1 MKKIRRFTVLLLLC
15 ACLVPVFTVNASE
28 IQNPIEPPNTITNN
42 VDSSQTDRYETTSPW
57 LSGNED
63 STIYSNPLDG
73 GNGSSSQITPD
84 TPGKVE
90 KYISELLRNI
100 ASSIIGLLN
109 DYLGASL
116 DSIVY
121 GRVGSGHPNRVNI
134 FSFELRKGNPY
145 GVTGAVAYSVL
156 RSMAYI
162 FMALQ
167 FIYLLAKASF
177 SGYTSKS
184 REELKNT
191 FYTLILNFCL
201 LALMPFFLDIVLYIR
216 DVILYGLK
224 EVTSQLI
231 TGGGTFNLS
240 DAFYMVS
247 ENSGTFVD
255 AVMYLGTVLLTIY
268 FVCIYVSVAMDMLIC
283 FVIFPIT
290 CVLGKQNKSSLE
302 TWLMCMLSDIC
313 TPVIDA
319 VLLLVPLLTSV
330 MLSDVVSGVR
340 IIQLIMCMLIIPM
353 RGQVKEKL
361 GLSRGGERNG
371 MFGAMAGFTLGRMIG
386 SKIMSGVG
394 RLKDAYGDLQK
405 SRQHGEMAQIDQE
418 EEESLVSDYNSQN
431 GYSTDA
437 AAVDSGS
444 SDVSSEEK
452 TDSSMDSGEPL
463 AGDTEDMDTDMETDS
478 MSSAAPVTDNT
489 DYMEDGTED
498 EPDVS
503 DRVIPQTREDV
514 AKDLQNSIEAKENEI
529 ADMRVE
535 KAAYQQKEK
544 EQRLAMLDA
553 EAGSEPYK
561 QAQKNAAEYA
571 LKASE
576 SEKKIQKANKQLAQL
591 KGQAAAISGSRAGSS
606 AGTMSEFDARRAE
619 VLAKH
624 ANICNFEQP
633 EFRGVL
639 SNEKLKELYRARAIQ
654 SGVQTVAGAAGAV
667 SGGVLLASMGS
678 FMPPSTSLMMAAGG
692 VAMGSAVAEAGV
704 GIASGGIRLLSR
716 VKLPEDGQGAAG
728 GGEVII
734 DTVPGNGTGSPT
746 EQPVTVQITPEGGV
760 AETGSHTEGV
770 RVDVVT
776 ENTPGTG
783 GGMKVD
789 AVVHVEEDNAVPQPE
804 ITVDVEAIQREAA
817 RVMHKMVSRDG
828 GVHNNQ
834 VIRALKEANLQV
846 ESHFAALDE
855 ETRAGITQAETQAYR
870 IEVQTEKIVETMLN
884 RMTAG
889 GKFEKGSAEYKHARE
904 FLQEKVRRI
913 VEEKNQ
919 SLL

>member
-1 MKKIRRFTVLLLLC
+1 MKRISRITAVFLLC
-15 ACLVPVFTVNASE
+15 LFLFPAFSVHASE
-28 IQNPIEPPNTITNN
+28 IQNPIEPPDEILND

-57 LSGNED
+57 MRGNED
-63 STIYSNPLDG
+63 SSIYSNPLDG
-73 GNGSSSQITPD
+73 GNGSSSQIAPD

-90 KYISELLRNI
+90 KYVSELLRNI

-167 FIYLLAKASF
+167 FIFLLAKASF
-177 SGYTSKS
+177 GGYTSKS

-191 FYTLILNFCL
+191 FYSLILNFCL
-201 LALMPFFLDIVLYIR
+201 LALMPFFLDLVLYIR

-224 EVTSQLI
+224 AVTSQLI
-231 TGGGTFNLS
+231 TGGGSFNLS

-268 FVCIYVSVAMDMLIC
+268 FVCIYVSVALDMLVC
-283 FVIFPIT
+283 FVLFPIT
-290 CVLGKQNKSSLE
+290 CVLGKQNKNSLE
-302 TWLMCMLSDIC
+302 TWVMCILSDIC

-361 GLSRGGERNG
+361 GLGRGGERNG
-371 MFGAMAGFTLGRMIG
+371 MFGAMAGFALGRMIG
-386 SKIMSGVG
+386 NKIKSGVG
-394 RLKDAYGDLQK
+394 RLKEAYSDVQK
-405 SRQHGEMAQIDQE
+405 SREYGELDQIDKE
-418 EEESLVSDYNSQN
+418 EEEPENDQSPETPTPVSNEEPEDVREPENIPFEWTEESDM
-431 GYSTDA
+431 GL
-437 AAVDSGS
+437 
-444 SDVSSEEK
+444 DVSE
-452 TDSSMDSGEPL
+452 M
-463 AGDTEDMDTDMETDS
+463 
-478 MSSAAPVTDNT
+478 
-489 DYMEDGTED
+489 
-498 EPDVS
+498 
-503 DRVIPQTREDV
+503 VIPQTREDV

-553 EAGSEPYK
+553 EVGSEPYK
-561 QAQKNAAEYA
+561 QVQKSAAEYA

-576 SEKKIQKANKQLAQL
+576 AEKKIQKANKQLSQM
-591 KGQAAAISGSRAGSS
+591 KGQAAAIAGSRTGNST
-606 AGTMSEFDARRAE
+606 GTMSEFDARRAE
-619 VLAKH
+619 VLAKY
-624 ANICNFEQP
+624 ANISNFEQP
-633 EFRGVL
+633 EFRGAL
-639 SNEKLKELYRARAIQ
+639 SNEKMKELYRARALQ
-654 SGVQTVAGAAGAV
+654 SGVQTMAGAAGAV
-667 SGGVLLASMGS
+667 GGAVLLGSMGS
-678 FMPPSTSLMMAAGG
+678 FMPPSTSLMIAAGG
-692 VAMGSAVAEAGV
+692 LTVGSAAAEAGV
-704 GIASGGIRLLSR
+704 NAVSGGIRVLSK
-716 VKLPEDGQGAAG
+716 VKLPEGGHG
-728 GGEVII
+728 TSSGGEVFVE
-734 DTVPGNGTGSPT
+734 TSSGRNTGGMD
-746 EQPVTVQITPEGGV
+746 EAVTVQIKPEGSDPGGTSAGAGEPV
-760 AETGSHTEGV
+760 NVVMGKAPESNGSV
-770 RVDVVT
+770 
-776 ENTPGTG
+776 
-783 GGMKVD
+783 KVNP
-789 AVVHVEEDNAVPQPE
+789 VIRVEEEPEASSQANDVKMEAVR
-804 ITVDVEAIQREAA
+804 TEATRTLN
-817 RVMHKMVSRDG
+817 KMVSRDG
-828 GVHNNQ
+828 SVQNNQ
-834 VIRALKEANLQV
+834 VIRALKDANVQV
-846 ESHFAALDE
+846 EAHFAALDE
-855 ETRAGITQAETQAYR
+855 ETRAGITQAELQAYR
-870 IEVQTEKIVETMLN
+870 IEVQTEKIVETILN

-889 GKFEKGSAEYKHARE
+889 GKLEKGSAEYRHVSE
-904 FLQEKVRRI
+904 FLLGRVKKI

>member
-1 MKKIRRFTVLLLLC
+1 MKRIRRFTILLLLC
-15 ACLVPVFTVNASE
+15 VCLLPVFRVNASE

-63 STIYSNPLDG
+63 SSIYSNPLDG

-84 TPGKVE
+84 IPGKVE

-371 MFGAMAGFTLGRMIG
+371 MFGAMAGFALGRMIG
-386 SKIMSGVG
+386 NKIKSGVS

-405 SRQHGEMAQIDQE
+405 SREHGELNQIDQE

-431 GYSTDA
+431 GYTSDAAMASSDRMDTSFAEEPDASTD
-437 AAVDSGS
+437 
-444 SDVSSEEK
+444 SER
-452 TDSSMDSGEPL
+452 PPV
-463 AGDTEDMDTDMETDS
+463 GDTGDMDTDMEEDS
-478 MSSAAPVTDNT
+478 VSSAIPTGGHT
-489 DYMEDGTED
+489 DYAASGPEE

-503 DRVIPQTREDV
+503 DHAIPQTREDV

-591 KGQAAAISGSRAGSS
+591 KGQAAAVSGSRAGSS

-716 VKLPEDGQGAAG
+716 VKLPEDGQVAA

-734 DTVPGNGTGSPT
+734 DTVPGTGTGSPT
-746 EQPVTVQITPEGGV
+746 EEPVTVQIAPEGGA

-789 AVVHVEEDNAVPQPE
+789 PVVHVEEENAAPQPE

-828 GVHNNQ
+828 GVRNNQ
-834 VIRALKEANLQV
+834 VIKALKEANLQV

-884 RMTAG
+884 RMVAG

>member
-1 MKKIRRFTVLLLLC
+1 MKRIRRLTVLLLLC
-15 ACLVPVFTVNASE
+15 VCLLPVLSVNASE
-28 IQNPIEPPNTITNN
+28 IQDPVESSDTITNN
-42 VDSSQTDRYETTSPW
+42 VDGSQTDRYETTSPW

-63 STIYSNPLDG
+63 SSIYSNSLDG

-156 RSMAYI
+156 RSMANI

-313 TPVIDA
+313 TPLIDA

-330 MLSDVVSGVR
+330 MLSDVVAGVR

-371 MFGAMAGFTLGRMIG
+371 MFGVMAGFTFGRMIG
-386 SKIMSGVG
+386 NKIKSGVG

-405 SRQHGEMAQIDQE
+405 SREHGELAQIDQE

-431 GYSTDA
+431 GYSPDA
-437 AAVDSGS
+437 AAAASDRMDAS
-444 SDVSSEEK
+444 SAEEP
-452 TDSSMDSGEPL
+452 DSSMDSDHPP
-463 AGDTEDMDTDMETDS
+463 AGDTEGVDEDMEADF
-478 MSSAAPVTDNT
+478 MSSAAPVADNT

-503 DRVIPQTREDV
+503 DCAIPQTREDV

-544 EQRLAMLDA
+544 EQRLAMLNA
-553 EAGSEPYK
+553 ETGSEPYK

-576 SEKKIQKANKQLAQL
+576 TEKKIQKANKQLSQL
-591 KGQAAAISGSRAGSS
+591 KGQASAISGSRAGSS

-624 ANICNFEQP
+624 ANISNFEQP

-692 VAMGSAVAEAGV
+692 VAIGSEVAEAGV
-704 GIASGGIRLLSR
+704 GIASGGIRMLSK
-716 VKLPEDGQGAAG
+716 VKLPKNSQGDG

-734 DTVPGNGTGSPT
+734 DTVPDTGTGSPT
-746 EQPVTVQITPEGGV
+746 EQPVTVRVTPEGGA
-760 AETGSHTEGV
+760 AETGSHTDRV
-770 RVDVVT
+770 RVDVET
-776 ENTPGTG
+776 ENVPGAG

-789 AVVHVEEDNAVPQPE
+789 PVVHVEEDNAVPQPE
-804 ITVDVEAIQREAA
+804 ITADVEAIQREAA
-817 RVMHKMVSRDG
+817 RVMNKMVSRDG
-828 GVHNNQ
+828 SVHNNQ

-884 RMTAG
+884 RMAAG